1 MFYALTEIFNFMQK
15 TQTILDTPL
24 IGRSMNELESLATF
38 LGYKNYRGKQIFDWI
53 YRKNVNGYSEMSD
66 LPNSLIEKLFDIP
79 FHPLKMVNNDIS
91 TSKQTQKYLFEL
103 KSGEKIESVLM
114 VDGNRITICLS
125 TQVGCAVDCD
135 FCATGKMGF
144 IQNLTAG
151 EILDQ
156 FLQLQKIIEKRIT
169 NVVFMGMGEPFLN
182 YENSI
187 VAANLLH
194 HPKGINMGAWR
205 ITISTAGITKKIKQ
219 FANDDHPYK
228 LAVSLNGSN
237 QEQRLMTMPI
247 TKTQSFSEL
256 LEVSQYYTH
265 RTRKRVTFEYVLMA
279 GVNDNPKD
287 AKDLKEI
294 LAPINCKL
302 NLIPYN
308 EINGPY
314 RRPANDTIKL
324 FISSLKNASFPVTVR
339 WSKGQDIDAGCGQ
352 LATVSDNSK

>member
-1 MFYALTEIFNFMQK
+1 MSEHLTVTK
-15 TQTILDTPL
+15 KPL
-24 IGRSMNELESLATF
+24 IGLSMEDLELFARS
-38 LGYKNYRGKQIFDWI
+38 LGHQSFRGRQLFDWI
-53 YRKNVNGYSEMSD
+53 YRKNVYDYSEMSD
-66 LPNSLIEKLFDIP
+66 LPISLREKLSDIP
-79 FHPLKMVNNDIS
+79 LHPLKMVNNDVS

-103 KSGEKIESVLM
+103 ESGEKIESVLM
-114 VDGNRITICLS
+114 VDGKRVTICLS

-156 FLQLQKIIEKRIT
+156 FLQLQKIIEKKIT

-182 YENSI
+182 YNNSI
-187 VAANLLH
+187 LAADLLH

-219 FANDDHPYK
+219 FANDAHPYK

-265 RTRKRVTFEYVLMA
+265 QTRKRVTFEYVLMA
-279 GVNDNPKD
+279 GVNDDTVD
-287 AKDLKEI
+287 AKNLKEI

-314 RRPANDTIKL
+314 RRPSDTEIKL

-352 LATVSDNSK
+352 LATVSEVNK

>member
-1 MFYALTEIFNFMQK
+1 MSEHLTVTK
-15 TQTILDTPL
+15 KPL
-24 IGRSMNELESLATF
+24 IGLSMEDLELFARS
-38 LGYKNYRGKQIFDWI
+38 LGHQSFRGRQLFDWI
-53 YRKNVNGYSEMSD
+53 YRKNVYDYSEMSD
-66 LPNSLIEKLFDIP
+66 LPISLREKLSDIP
-79 FHPLKMVNNDIS
+79 LHPLKMVNNDVS

-103 KSGEKIESVLM
+103 ESGEKIESVLM
-114 VDGNRITICLS
+114 VDGKRVTICLS

-156 FLQLQKIIEKRIT
+156 FLQLQKIIEKKIT

-182 YENSI
+182 YNNSI
-187 VAANLLH
+187 LAADLLH

-219 FANDDHPYK
+219 FANDAHPYK

-265 RTRKRVTFEYVLMA
+265 QTRKRVTFEYVLMA
-279 GVNDNPKD
+279 GVNDDTVD
-287 AKDLKEI
+287 AKNLKEI

-314 RRPANDTIKL
+314 RRPSDTVIKL

-352 LATVSDNSK
+352 LATVSENNK

>member
-1 MFYALTEIFNFMQK
+1 MSEHLTVTK
-15 TQTILDTPL
+15 KPL
-24 IGRSMNELESLATF
+24 IGLSMEDLELFARS
-38 LGYKNYRGKQIFDWI
+38 LGHQSFRGRQLFDWI
-53 YRKNVNGYSEMSD
+53 YRKNVYAYSEMSD
-66 LPNSLIEKLFDIP
+66 LPISLREKLSDIP
-79 FHPLKMVNNDIS
+79 LHTLKMVNNDVS

-103 KSGEKIESVLM
+103 ESGEKIESVLM
-114 VDGNRITICLS
+114 VDGKRVTICLS

-156 FLQLQKIIEKRIT
+156 FLQLQKIIEKKIT

-182 YENSI
+182 YNNSI
-187 VAANLLH
+187 LAADLLH

-219 FANDDHPYK
+219 FANDAHPYK

-256 LEVSQYYTH
+256 LEVSQYYSH

-279 GVNDNPKD
+279 GVNDDTVD
-287 AKDLKEI
+287 AKNLKEI

-308 EINGPY
+308 EINGLY
-314 RRPANDTIKL
+314 RRPTDNSINK
-324 FISSLKNASFPVTVR
+324 FISSLNNAPFPVTVR

-352 LATVSDNSK
+352 LATISDNHL

>member
-1 MFYALTEIFNFMQK
+1 MSEHLTLTK
-15 TQTILDTPL
+15 KPL
-24 IGRSMNELESLATF
+24 IGLLMEDLELFACSLGHQSF
-38 LGYKNYRGKQIFDWI
+38 RGRQLFDWI
-53 YRKNVNGYSEMSD
+53 YRKNVYDYSEMSD
-66 LPNSLIEKLFDIP
+66 LPISLREKLSDIP
-79 FHPLKMVNNDIS
+79 LHPLKMVNNDVS

-103 KSGEKIESVLM
+103 ESGERIESVLM
-114 VDGNRITICLS
+114 GDGKRVTICLS

-156 FLQLQKIIEKRIT
+156 FLQLQKIIEKKIT

-182 YENSI
+182 YNNSI
-187 VAANLLH
+187 LAADLLH

-219 FANDDHPYK
+219 FANDAHPYK

-279 GVNDNPKD
+279 GVNDDTVD
-287 AKDLKEI
+287 AKNLKEI

-308 EINGPY
+308 EINGLY
-314 RRPANDTIKL
+314 RRPSDTVIKL

-352 LATVSDNSK
+352 LATVSEDNK

>member
-1 MFYALTEIFNFMQK
+1 
-15 TQTILDTPL
+15 
-24 IGRSMNELESLATF
+24 
-38 LGYKNYRGKQIFDWI
+38 
-53 YRKNVNGYSEMSD
+53 
-66 LPNSLIEKLFDIP
+66 
-79 FHPLKMVNNDIS
+79 
-91 TSKQTQKYLFEL
+91 
-103 KSGEKIESVLM
+103 
-114 VDGNRITICLS
+114 
-125 TQVGCAVDCD
+125 
-135 FCATGKMGF
+135 
-144 IQNLTAG
+144 
-151 EILDQ
+151 
-156 FLQLQKIIEKRIT
+156 
-169 NVVFMGMGEPFLN
+169 MGMGEPFLN
-182 YENSI
+182 YNNSI
-187 VAANLLH
+187 LAADLLH

-219 FANDDHPYK
+219 FANDAHPYK

-265 RTRKRVTFEYVLMA
+265 QTRKRVTFEYVLMA
-279 GVNDNPKD
+279 GVNDDPID
-287 AKDLKEI
+287 AKNLKEI

-314 RRPANDTIKL
+314 RRPSDTEIKL

-352 LATVSDNSK
+352 LATVSEVNK

>member
-1 MFYALTEIFNFMQK
+1 MSEHLTLTK
-15 TQTILDTPL
+15 KPL
-24 IGRSMNELESLATF
+24 IGLLMEDLELFACY
-38 LGYKNYRGKQIFDWI
+38 LGHQSFRGRQLFDWI
-53 YRKNVNGYSEMSD
+53 YRKNVYDYSEMSD
-66 LPNSLIEKLFDIP
+66 LPISLREKLSDIP
-79 FHPLKMVNNDIS
+79 LHPLKMVNNDVS

-103 KSGEKIESVLM
+103 ESGEKIESVLM
-114 VDGNRITICLS
+114 VDGKRVTICLS

-156 FLQLQKIIEKRIT
+156 FLQFLTTQIT

-182 YENSI
+182 YNNSI
-187 VAANLLH
+187 LAADLLH

-219 FANDDHPYK
+219 FANDAHPYK

-279 GVNDNPKD
+279 GVNDDTAD
-287 AKDLKEI
+287 AKNLKEI

-308 EINGPY
+308 EINGQY
-314 RRPANDTIKL
+314 RRPTDNSINK
-324 FISSLKNASFPVTVR
+324 FISSLNNAPFPVTVR

-352 LATVSDNSK
+352 LATISDNHL

>member
-1 MFYALTEIFNFMQK
+1 MSEHLTVTK
-15 TQTILDTPL
+15 KPL
-24 IGRSMNELESLATF
+24 IGLSIEDLELFARS
-38 LGYKNYRGKQIFDWI
+38 LGHQSFRGRQLFDWI
-53 YRKNVNGYSEMSD
+53 YRKNVYDYSEMSD
-66 LPNSLIEKLFDIP
+66 LPISLREKLSDIP
-79 FHPLKMVNNDIS
+79 LHPLKMVNNDVS

-103 KSGEKIESVLM
+103 ESGEKIESVLM
-114 VDGNRITICLS
+114 VDGKRVTICLS

-144 IQNLTAG
+144 VQNLTAG

-156 FLQLQKIIEKRIT
+156 LLQLQKIIEKKIT

-182 YENSI
+182 YNNSI
-187 VAANLLH
+187 LAADLLH

-219 FANDDHPYK
+219 FANDAHPYK

-279 GVNDNPKD
+279 GVNDDTVD
-287 AKDLKEI
+287 AKNLKEI

-314 RRPANDTIKL
+314 RRPSDTEIKL

-352 LATVSDNSK
+352 LATVSEDNK

>member
-1 MFYALTEIFNFMQK
+1 MSEHLTVTK
-15 TQTILDTPL
+15 KPL
-24 IGRSMNELESLATF
+24 IGLLMEDLELFACSIGHQSF
-38 LGYKNYRGKQIFDWI
+38 RGRQLFDWI
-53 YRKNVNGYSEMSD
+53 YRKNVYDYSEMSD
-66 LPNSLIEKLFDIP
+66 LPISLREKLSDIP
-79 FHPLKMVNNDIS
+79 LHPLKMVNNYVS

-103 KSGEKIESVLM
+103 ESGEKIESVLM
-114 VDGNRITICLS
+114 VDGKRVTICLS
-125 TQVGCAVDCD
+125 TQVGCAVDCA

-156 FLQLQKIIEKRIT
+156 FLQLQKIIEKKIT
-169 NVVFMGMGEPFLN
+169 NIVFMGMGEPFLN
-182 YENSI
+182 YNNSI
-187 VAANLLH
+187 LAADLLH

-219 FANDDHPYK
+219 FANDAHPYK
-228 LAVSLNGSN
+228 LAVSLNGSS

-265 RTRKRVTFEYVLMA
+265 QTRKRVTFEYVLMA
-279 GVNDNPKD
+279 GVNDDTVD
-287 AKDLKEI
+287 AKNLKEI

-314 RRPANDTIKL
+314 RRPSDTEIKL

-352 LATVSDNSK
+352 LATVSEVNK

>member
-1 MFYALTEIFNFMQK
+1 MSEHLTVTK
-15 TQTILDTPL
+15 KPL
-24 IGRSMNELESLATF
+24 IGLSMEDLELFARS
-38 LGYKNYRGKQIFDWI
+38 LGHQSFRGRQLFDWI
-53 YRKNVNGYSEMSD
+53 YRKNVYDYSEMSD
-66 LPNSLIEKLFDIP
+66 LPISLREKLSDIP
-79 FHPLKMVNNDIS
+79 LHPLKMVNNDVS

-103 KSGEKIESVLM
+103 ESGEKIESVLM
-114 VDGNRITICLS
+114 VDGKRVTICLS

-156 FLQLQKIIEKRIT
+156 FLQLQKIIEKKIT

-182 YENSI
+182 YNNSI
-187 VAANLLH
+187 LAADLLH

-219 FANDDHPYK
+219 FANDAHPYK
-228 LAVSLNGSN
+228 LAVSLNGSS

-265 RTRKRVTFEYVLMA
+265 QTRKRVTFEYVLMA
-279 GVNDNPKD
+279 GVNDDTVD
-287 AKDLKEI
+287 AKNLKEI

-314 RRPANDTIKL
+314 RRPSDTEIKL

-352 LATVSDNSK
+352 LATVSEDNK

>member
-1 MFYALTEIFNFMQK
+1 MSEHLTVTK
-15 TQTILDTPL
+15 KPL
-24 IGRSMNELESLATF
+24 IGLSMEDFELFARS
-38 LGYKNYRGKQIFDWI
+38 LGHQSFRGRQLFDWI
-53 YRKNVNGYSEMSD
+53 YRKNVYDYSEMSD
-66 LPNSLIEKLFDIP
+66 LPISLREKLSDIP
-79 FHPLKMVNNDIS
+79 LHPLKMVNNDVS
-91 TSKQTQKYLFEL
+91 PSKQTQKYLFEL
-103 KSGEKIESVLM
+103 ESGEKIESVLM
-114 VDGNRITICLS
+114 VDGKRVTICLS

-156 FLQLQKIIEKRIT
+156 FLQLQKIIEKKIT

-182 YENSI
+182 YNNSI
-187 VAANLLH
+187 LAADLLH

-219 FANDDHPYK
+219 FANDAHPYK

-265 RTRKRVTFEYVLMA
+265 QTRKRVTFEYVLMA
-279 GVNDNPKD
+279 GVNDDTVD
-287 AKDLKEI
+287 AKNLKEI

-314 RRPANDTIKL
+314 RRPSDTVIKL

-352 LATVSDNSK
+352 LATVSEVNK

>member
-1 MFYALTEIFNFMQK
+1 MSEHLTVTK
-15 TQTILDTPL
+15 KPL
-24 IGRSMNELESLATF
+24 IGLSMEDLELFARS
-38 LGYKNYRGKQIFDWI
+38 LGHQSFRGRQLFDWI
-53 YRKNVNGYSEMSD
+53 YRKNVYDYSEMSD
-66 LPNSLIEKLFDIP
+66 LPISLREKLSDVP
-79 FHPLKMVNNDIS
+79 LHPLKMVNNDVS

-103 KSGEKIESVLM
+103 ESGEKIESVLM
-114 VDGNRITICLS
+114 VDGKRVTICLS

-156 FLQLQKIIEKRIT
+156 FLQLQKIIEKKIT

-182 YENSI
+182 YNNSI
-187 VAANLLH
+187 LAADLLH

-219 FANDDHPYK
+219 FANDAHPYK
-228 LAVSLNGSN
+228 LAISLNGSN

-279 GVNDNPKD
+279 GVNDDPID
-287 AKDLKEI
+287 AKNLKEI
-294 LAPINCKL
+294 LAHINCKL

-314 RRPANDTIKL
+314 RRPSDTEIKL

-352 LATVSDNSK
+352 LATVSEVNK

>member
-1 MFYALTEIFNFMQK
+1 MSEHLTFTK
-15 TQTILDTPL
+15 KPL
-24 IGRSMNELESLATF
+24 IGLLMEDLELFAQSLGHQSF
-38 LGYKNYRGKQIFDWI
+38 RGRQLFDWI
-53 YRKNVNGYSEMSD
+53 YRKNVYDYSEMSD
-66 LPNSLIEKLFDIP
+66 LPISLREKLSDIP
-79 FHPLKMVNNDIS
+79 LHPLKMVNNDVS

-103 KSGEKIESVLM
+103 ESGEKIESVLM
-114 VDGNRITICLS
+114 VDGKRVTICLS

-156 FLQLQKIIEKRIT
+156 FLQLQKIIEKKIT

-182 YENSI
+182 YNNSI
-187 VAANLLH
+187 LAADLLH

-219 FANDDHPYK
+219 FANDAHPYK

-265 RTRKRVTFEYVLMA
+265 QTRKRVTFEYVLMA
-279 GVNDNPKD
+279 GVNDDTVD
-287 AKDLKEI
+287 AKNLKEI

-314 RRPANDTIKL
+314 RRPSDTEIKL
-324 FISSLKNASFPVTVR
+324 FISSLKNATFPVTVR

-352 LATVSDNSK
+352 LATVSEVNK